1 MKPWA
6 AVSVLLLALAAA
18 AQDDVHIVPR
28 VIKPPVETLPNAS
41 HGEANIRVTVNLALV
56 PVVVTDDMGRPF
68 PGLVKEHFLL
78 KFDGHDQP
86 IKHFSEDDA
95 PVSIVL
101 VFDRSGSMGWKI
113 DNAKAIIQGFEKQVN
128 PEDEI
133 SLVTFADTVDSTD
146 FASVTDELDSRLL
159 FVNSKGRTSMLDAIY
174 YGVTK
179 MRSAKYQRR
188 ALVIVSDGGDNHSRY
203 TEKEVKHMVEEAD
216 TQVFSIALVNREC
229 MVMDIP
235 GSGHGNGCSP
245 EEKEGP
251 SLLEEI
257 AQKGGGIAYLL
268 DNPHDVAAAV
278 ENIGRILRQEYILG
292 FDPKFPKQ
300 DNKYHKLKVKLQRLP
315 KGVPPLKVDAK
326 NGLYATE

>member
-28 VIKPPVETLPNAS
+28 VVKPPIETLPNAS
-41 HGEANIRVTVNLALV
+41 RGEANIKVTVNLALV
-56 PVVVTDDMGRPF
+56 PVVVTDDTGKPF
-68 PGLVKEHFLL
+68 PGLVKEHFQL
-78 KFDGHDQP
+78 KFDGHEQT

-95 PVSIVL
+95 PVSIGL
-101 VFDRSGSMGWKI
+101 IFDRSGSMGWKI

-128 PEDEI
+128 QEDEI
-133 SLVTFADTVDSTD
+133 FLITFADTVDTTD
-146 FASVTDELDSRLL
+146 FASVTTELDSRLL

-174 YGVTK
+174 LGLVK
-179 MRSAKYQRR
+179 MRDAKYQRR
-188 ALVIVSDGGDNHSRY
+188 AIVIVSDGGDNHSRY
-203 TEKEVKHMVEEAD
+203 TEGEVKRLAEESN
-216 TQVFSIALVNREC
+216 TQIFSIALVNREC
-229 MVMDIP
+229 MVMDVP
-235 GSGHGNGCSP
+235 GGRHNECSS

-251 SLLEEI
+251 FLLEEL
-257 AQKGGGIAYLL
+257 ARKGGGIGYLL
-268 DNPHDVAAAV
+268 DDPRDVATAV